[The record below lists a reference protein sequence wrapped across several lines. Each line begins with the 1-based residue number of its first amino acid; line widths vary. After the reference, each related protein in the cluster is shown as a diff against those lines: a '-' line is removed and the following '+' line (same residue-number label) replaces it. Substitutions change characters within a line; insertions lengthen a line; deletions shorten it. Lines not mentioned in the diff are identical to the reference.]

1 MGGMTASIT
10 TFAVLLTLASL
21 ALLFPIIEARPHDQG
36 GALSLI
42 RMVGSNVREAR
53 RNLRLAASI
62 QKELLQAVRGLG
74 REGGR
79 ALQRRVR
86 ELVLEEEVK
95 KPVVSAPRKRRPF
108 APWAGK

>member
-1 MGGMTASIT
+1 MTAPT
-10 TFAVLLTLASL
+10 TTTIILVLVSLVLLI
-21 ALLFPIIEARPHDQG
+21 PVEARPHDHQG

-53 RNLRLAASI
+53 RNLRLAASM
-62 QKELLQAVRGLG
+62 QKELLQAIRGLG
-74 REGGR
+74 RQGGR

-86 ELVLEEEVK
+86 ESVLEEEVK
-95 KPVVSAPRKRRPF
+95 KPVVTTRKRRPF

>member
-1 MGGMTASIT
+1 MTASIT

-21 ALLFPIIEARPHDQG
+21 TLLFPIIEARPHDQG

-53 RNLRLAASI
+53 RNLRLAASM

-74 REGGR
+74 QGGR

-86 ELVLEEEVK
+86 ESVLEEQQVRQ
-95 KPVVSAPRKRRPF
+95 PRVAAGKRRPF

>member
-1 MGGMTASIT
+1 MTASIT
-10 TFAVLLTLASL
+10 TFAVLLTLTSL
-21 ALLFPIIEARPHDQG
+21 TLLVPVIEARPHDQG

-53 RNLRLAASI
+53 RNLRLAASM

-74 REGGR
+74 QGGR

-86 ELVLEEEVK
+86 ESVLEEEQVRQ
-95 KPVVSAPRKRRPF
+95 PRVASSKRRPF

>member
-1 MGGMTASIT
+1 MTASIT

-53 RNLRLAASI
+53 RNLRLAASM

-74 REGGR
+74 QGGR

-86 ELVLEEEVK
+86 ESVLEEEQVRQ
-95 KPVVSAPRKRRPF
+95 PRVAVGKRRPF

>member
-1 MGGMTASIT
+1 MTASIT

-21 ALLFPIIEARPHDQG
+21 ALLVPIIEARPHDQG

-53 RNLRLAASI
+53 RNLRLAASM

-74 REGGR
+74 QGGR
-79 ALQRRVR
+79 ALQQVRQPRV
-86 ELVLEEEVK
+86 
-95 KPVVSAPRKRRPF
+95 AAGKRRPF

>member
-1 MGGMTASIT
+1 MTASIT
-10 TFAVLLTLASL
+10 TFAVLLTLAFL
-21 ALLFPIIEARPHDQG
+21 ALLVPVIEARPHDQG

-53 RNLRLAASI
+53 RNLRLAASM

-74 REGGR
+74 QGGR

-86 ELVLEEEVK
+86 ESVLEEEQVRQ
-95 KPVVSAPRKRRPF
+95 PRLAAGKRRPF

>member
-1 MGGMTASIT
+1 MTASIT

-21 ALLFPIIEARPHDQG
+21 ALLVPVIEARPHDQG

-53 RNLRLAASI
+53 RNLRLASSM
-62 QKELLQAVRGLG
+62 QRELLQAVRGLG
-74 REGGR
+74 QGGR

-86 ELVLEEEVK
+86 ESVLEEEEIK
-95 KPVVSAPRKRRPF
+95 KPVGATRKRRPF

>member
-1 MGGMTASIT
+1 MTASIT
-10 TFAVLLTLASL
+10 TFAVLLTLTSL
-21 ALLFPIIEARPHDQG
+21 ALLVPVIEARPHDQG

-53 RNLRLAASI
+53 RNLRLAASM

-74 REGGR
+74 QGGR

-86 ELVLEEEVK
+86 ESVLEEEQVRQPK
-95 KPVVSAPRKRRPF
+95 VAAGKRRPF

>member
-1 MGGMTASIT
+1 MTASIT

-21 ALLFPIIEARPHDQG
+21 TLLVPVIEARPHDQG

-53 RNLRLAASI
+53 RNLRLAASM

-74 REGGR
+74 QGGR

-86 ELVLEEEVK
+86 ESVLEEEQVRQ
-95 KPVVSAPRKRRPF
+95 PRVAAGKRRPF

>member
-1 MGGMTASIT
+1 MTAPTTT
-10 TFAVLLTLASL
+10 TFIIILAIVSL
-21 ALLFPIIEARPHDQG
+21 ALLIPVEARPHDQG

-53 RNLRLAASI
+53 QNLRLAASM
-62 QKELLQAVRGLG
+62 QKELLQAVRRLG
-74 REGGR
+74 QGSR

-86 ELVLEEEVK
+86 ESVLEEEKVK
-95 KPVVSAPRKRRPF
+95 KPVVSTRKRRPF

>member
-1 MGGMTASIT
+1 MAAPT
-10 TFAVLLTLASL
+10 TTTTIIILVLVSL
-21 ALLFPIIEARPHDQG
+21 ALLIPVEARPHDQG

-53 RNLRLAASI
+53 RNLRLAASM

-74 REGGR
+74 QGGR

-86 ELVLEEEVK
+86 ESVLEEEVK
-95 KPVVSAPRKRRPF
+95 EPVGSPRKRRPF

>member
-1 MGGMTASIT
+1 MTASIT

-21 ALLFPIIEARPHDQG
+21 ALLVHIIEARPHDQG

-53 RNLRLAASI
+53 RNLRLAASM

-74 REGGR
+74 QGGR

-86 ELVLEEEVK
+86 ESVLEEEQVRQPRVAAGK
-95 KPVVSAPRKRRPF
+95 KRPF

>member
-1 MGGMTASIT
+1 MTAPTTIT
-10 TFAVLLTLASL
+10 TTIILILASF
-21 ALLFPIIEARPHDQG
+21 ALLIPVEARPHDQG

-53 RNLRLAASI
+53 RNLRLAASM

-74 REGGR
+74 RQGGR

-86 ELVLEEEVK
+86 ESVLEEVVK
-95 KPVVSAPRKRRPF
+95 KPVVSTPRKRRPF

>member
-1 MGGMTASIT
+1 MTAPT
-10 TFAVLLTLASL
+10 TTTTTIILILISL
-21 ALLFPIIEARPHDQG
+21 ALLIPVEARPHDQG

-53 RNLRLAASI
+53 RNLRLAASM

-74 REGGR
+74 RQGGR

-86 ELVLEEEVK
+86 ESVLEEEVK

>member
-1 MGGMTASIT
+1 MTASIT

-21 ALLFPIIEARPHDQG
+21 APLFPIIEARPHDQG

-53 RNLRLAASI
+53 RNLRLAASM

-74 REGGR
+74 QGGR

-86 ELVLEEEVK
+86 ESVLEEEQVRQ
-95 KPVVSAPRKRRPF
+95 PRVAAGKRRPF

>member
-1 MGGMTASIT
+1 MTASIT
-10 TFAVLLTLASL
+10 TFAVLLTLTSL
-21 ALLFPIIEARPHDQG
+21 TLLVPFIEARPHDQG

-53 RNLRLAASI
+53 RNLRLAASM

-74 REGGR
+74 QGGR
-79 ALQRRVR
+79 AFQRRVR
-86 ELVLEEEVK
+86 ESVLEEEQVRQ
-95 KPVVSAPRKRRPF
+95 PRVPAGKRRPF

>member
-1 MGGMTASIT
+1 MTAPTTIT
-10 TFAVLLTLASL
+10 AIILVLVSL
-21 ALLFPIIEARPHDQG
+21 ALLIPVEARPHDHQG
-36 GALSLI
+36 EALSLI

-53 RNLRLAASI
+53 RNLRLAASM

-74 REGGR
+74 QGGR

-86 ELVLEEEVK
+86 ESVLEEEVK
-95 KPVVSAPRKRRPF
+95 KPVGPVRKRRPF

>member
-1 MGGMTASIT
+1 MTASIT

-21 ALLFPIIEARPHDQG
+21 ALLFPIIEARPHGQG

-53 RNLRLAASI
+53 RNLRLAASM

-74 REGGR
+74 QGGR

-86 ELVLEEEVK
+86 ESVLEEEQVRQ
-95 KPVVSAPRKRRPF
+95 PRVAAGKRRPF

>member
-1 MGGMTASIT
+1 MTASIT
-10 TFAVLLTLASL
+10 TFAVLLTLTSL
-21 ALLFPIIEARPHDQG
+21 TLLVPVIEARPHDQG

-53 RNLRLAASI
+53 RNLRLAASM

-74 REGGR
+74 QGGR

-86 ELVLEEEVK
+86 ESVLEEEQVRQ
-95 KPVVSAPRKRRPF
+95 PRVASGKRRPF